1 MSSSFF
7 RELGIVAD
15 LKTLYSVRFQAM
27 TAPDAT
33 HAGLADAHRLGHA
46 ARAPVSGVA
55 RLLRVVMFTNRRTK
69 LAVICGVRPA
79 RGASRSKPARPKV
92 RKRLRQRDTFLGV
105 IFRMAAISL
114 SCRASAAN
122 STIRARSTTR
132 AGSARVRTCC
142 CKATRWSGL
151 TDSWGDPHPLG
162 LLLIRRERID
172 NGCYL

>member
-55 RLLRVVMFTNRRTK
+55 WRVVMFTTRRTK

-79 RGASRSKPARPKV
+79 GAHLAPNPPSPK
-92 RKRLRQRDTFLGV
+92 
-105 IFRMAAISL
+105 
-114 SCRASAAN
+114 
-122 STIRARSTTR
+122 
-132 AGSARVRTCC
+132 
-142 CKATRWSGL
+142 
-151 TDSWGDPHPLG
+151 
-162 LLLIRRERID
+162 
-172 NGCYL
+172 